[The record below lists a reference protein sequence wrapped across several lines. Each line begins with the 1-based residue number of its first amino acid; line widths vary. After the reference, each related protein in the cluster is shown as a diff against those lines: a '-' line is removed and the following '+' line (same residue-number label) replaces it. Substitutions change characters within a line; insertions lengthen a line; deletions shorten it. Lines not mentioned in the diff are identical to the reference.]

1 MTVVEE
7 VEVIAAP
14 VEAESATVQ
23 LPDVPRRIGGPTRSG
38 VLALCGAAVSALCV
52 SVLLFGELA
61 PFSGALGFAVT
72 WYVVFLTVYG
82 VLTGLEENGQAVRDR
97 VMTVVLWTAAGLLF
111 SALAMVVGFTLWRGH
126 EALTYLNFFH
136 QDMQAAGPLD
146 PLGVGGTAHAMVGT
160 LLMITIA
167 LLITVPLGLACA
179 VYLNQIPG
187 RFSRFVRTIVEAMTA
202 LPSIVAGLMVYAVW
216 VLQLGMEKSGLAAG
230 FAISVMMLPIVIRA
244 SDVVL
249 RLVPGTLTEAAEAL
263 GAPRWRTVWH
273 VVLPTARSGLAT
285 AVILGTARGIG
296 ETSPVLLTAGFTA
309 ATNYDPLHGPMI
321 SLPLAVFSFVRSPE
335 PAMIARGFGAAAVL
349 MALVLVLFVIARIIG
364 GRGPGQQT
372 RAQARRT
379 ARASRRD
386 ANRFD
391 ELHAPRL
398 SLFDRELVDASDV
411 QGHAPATVTGAQG
424 PFAPEHSRAAS
435 GTRENDEQPATIDGE
450 AAVSG
455 PAAPVTGSAHGGAG
469 PAMAT
474 TAPEPMAA
482 ADAESASQG
491 PLAPDNDSSTSG
503 VPTSTEAPTPATA
516 TDREPTAPRPPAPDT
531 GSAHGSAEPA
541 TSAPAPE
548 PIAAAEAESASQ
560 APPALNSEGATGHAH
575 GGTGPATAIPEPP
588 TATDRE
594 PSPQGPPTPD
604 TEPVTT
610 GPSDT
615 EFAAEGAPEAEQ
627 PAPPSP
633 PAPAPGETDR

>member
-1 MTVVEE
+1 MTVVEQAA
-7 VEVIAAP
+7 IAPQSESSAP
-14 VEAESATVQ
+14 Q
-23 LPDVPRRIGGPTRSG
+23 LPDVPRRIGGLTRSG
-38 VLALCGAAVSALCV
+38 VLALSGAAVSGLCV

-72 WYVVFLTVYG
+72 WYAVFLCVYA

-97 VMTVVLWTAAGLLF
+97 VMTVVLWTAAALLF
-111 SALAMVVGFTLWRGH
+111 CALALVVGFTLWRGR

-146 PLGVGGTAHAMVGT
+146 PLGVGGIAHAMVGT

-244 SDVVL
+244 ADVVL

-309 ATNYDPLHGPMI
+309 ATNYNPLHGPMI

-349 MALVLVLFVIARIIG
+349 MALVLILFVIARVIG
-364 GRGPGQQT
+364 GRGPGQQS
-372 RAQARRT
+372 RSQARRT
-379 ARASRRD
+379 ARASHRD
-386 ANRFD
+386 TLRFT
-391 ELHAPRL
+391 ELHSPGL
-398 SLFDRELVDASDV
+398 SLFAPHEPPAPAHGDAAPQRRPAPAHGATATTSARSGGEADTEGAPGNDEPPAAADGDAAPQRRPAAADGEPAP
-411 QGHAPATVTGAQG
+411 QGPPAPDNATVTG
-424 PFAPEHSRAAS
+424 
-435 GTRENDEQPATIDGE
+435 
-450 AAVSG
+450 
-455 PAAPVTGSAHGGAG
+455 GAG
-469 PAMAT
+469 GNDI
-474 TAPEPMAA
+474 A
-482 ADAESASQG
+482 ADGVAEAE
-491 PLAPDNDSSTSG
+491 
-503 VPTSTEAPTPATA
+503 EA
-516 TDREPTAPRPPAPDT
+516 
-531 GSAHGSAEPA
+531 
-541 TSAPAPE
+541 APAP
-548 PIAAAEAESASQ
+548 
-560 APPALNSEGATGHAH
+560 T
-575 GGTGPATAIPEPP
+575 
-588 TATDRE
+588 
-594 PSPQGPPTPD
+594 
-604 TEPVTT
+604 
-610 GPSDT
+610 
-615 EFAAEGAPEAEQ
+615 
-627 PAPPSP
+627 
-633 PAPAPGETDR
+633 PAPGETD